1 MDKLINEEINNILCG
16 KVPNNLHRDSAL
28 KKVEHN
34 SPFLKCELHTVTS
47 FQRGDGKEGNNLTV
61 ETPEKHC
68 LSQVI
73 KFKVNSDKPC

>member
-1 MDKLINEEINNILCG
+1 MKKSTISCAEKFQITY
-16 KVPNNLHRDSAL
+16 RDSAL

-34 SPFLKCELHTVTS
+34 APFLKCELHTVTS

-61 ETPEKHC
+61 ETPVKHC